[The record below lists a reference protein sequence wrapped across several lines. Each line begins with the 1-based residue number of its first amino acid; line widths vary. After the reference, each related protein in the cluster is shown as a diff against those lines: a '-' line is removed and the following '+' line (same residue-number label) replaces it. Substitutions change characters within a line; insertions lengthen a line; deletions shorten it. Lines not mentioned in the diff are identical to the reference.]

1 MCYHNLFYTMYAHIQ
16 MYMYVYLGK
25 KRFVFP
31 TPRDACSD
39 IENTDK
45 ITEVCM

>member
-1 MCYHNLFYTMYAHIQ
+1 MYAHIQ